1 MSEIDPVKIE
11 KENEKDLLILT
22 EIEEKVMKN
31 INLGFDVQ
39 VLETLEREDVT
50 RKDIE
55 ALKEVISKDIVVRLF
70 GVGNSIYYGRL
81 RAGKFSNFSEI
92 ILRLGT
98 EPAKVYI
105 LSLSLFFMKHD
116 EAFLSLAARSF
127 IISLLGKMLAK
138 QMGMKEEDVKKVE
151 LGGLFLKVGKVFMLL
166 YEQQRGEPLER
177 EFVSKYYRYLGSKM
191 VERFKLPEFLL
202 EVLSSPVC
210 NFTENSFD
218 IRGVVQLAHSIVDK
232 NFKNF
237 GKFVIQSPMPD
248 KEGLVTSSLGSI
260 IENQLD
266 AIGLGAYLE
275 IIPSLSLQQQI
286 HQARKSNVASRSAA
300 P

>member
-1 MSEIDPVKIE
+1 MTELEQIKIE
-11 KENEKDLLILT
+11 DEKDLEVLT
-22 EIEEKVMKN
+22 EIEEKVMNN

-39 VLETLEREDVT
+39 VLETLDREDVS
-50 RKDIE
+50 RKEIE
-55 ALKEVISKDIVVRLF
+55 ALKEVISKDIVIRLF

-116 EAFLSLAARSF
+116 DEFISLAARSF
-127 IISLLGKMLAK
+127 IISMLGKMLAK
-138 QMGMKEEDVKKVE
+138 QMGMKEEEVKRVE

-166 YEQQRGEPLER
+166 YERQKGEPLER
-177 EFVSKYYRYLGSKM
+177 AFVSKYYRYLGAKM

-202 EVLSSPVC
+202 EILSSPVC
-210 NFTENSFD
+210 NFTENNLN
-218 IRGVVQLAHSIVDK
+218 IRGVVQLAHAIVDK
-232 NFKNF
+232 NFYSY

-260 IENQLD
+260 MENQLD
-266 AIGLGAYLE
+266 AIGLGSFLQ
-275 IIPSLSLQQQI
+275 IIPSLSLRQQI
-286 HQARKSNVASRSAA
+286 QQARASGEASRSAT